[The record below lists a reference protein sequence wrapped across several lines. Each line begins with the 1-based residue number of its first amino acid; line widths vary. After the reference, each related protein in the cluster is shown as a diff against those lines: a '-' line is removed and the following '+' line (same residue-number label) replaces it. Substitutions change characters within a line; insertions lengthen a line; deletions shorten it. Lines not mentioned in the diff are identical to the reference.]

1 MPKVTPPA
9 GGKDRFEH
17 KPDSRTESSPPSRDS
32 GTEVPSSPSYR
43 QQPALGHGPAG
54 AATPP
59 VLPPVRGRGLDV
71 PSWLGAPGTY
81 RATRADTFAAL
92 KALAP
97 YLLPRAPRPG
107 FPELPGSSLGQ
118 ELVPESLS
126 GQGTSLTAPALGING
141 NNSHRCLLRDP
152 CFTSTSPNTPDEQ
165 IPRNYCPH
173 YTDQGTAAAPESWI
187 TSLGSQS

>member
-9 GGKDRFEH
+9 GGEDRFEH
-17 KPDSRTESSPPSRDS
+17 KPDSRTESSPSSRDS

-43 QQPALGHGPAG
+43 QQPALGQGPAG

-81 RATRADTFAAL
+81 RATRADTSAAL

-107 FPELPGSSLGQ
+107 FPELPAPSL
-118 ELVPESLS
+118 PEHRQVCL
-126 GQGTSLTAPALGING
+126 QARPGTGPRVALGSG
-141 NNSHRCLLRDP
+141 DQP
-152 CFTSTSPNTPDEQ
+152 
-165 IPRNYCPH
+165 YCP
-173 YTDQGTAAAPESWI
+173 SVRNKR
-187 TSLGSQS
+187 